1 MVDSVVQ
8 CLIYSQASVNEINY
22 SQASV
27 KLVSRNKC
35 STYIFYSISLVY
47 RKTKMLLFSDLHL
60 SPRTYVTCMKVLR
73 RVHQEAVQRQ
83 ISVGFLGDFF
93 DKVHSQGTLPVNILN
108 ELMRFFETE
117 WSVPMVM
124 IPGNHD
130 YFDAAET
137 EHGLTPFA
145 YASKHITVLDNPTV
159 INRQLWVPWRRSTET
174 ISRILNEHTGVDV
187 IFGHFDIVGFKMSQ
201 TQVSTEGVS
210 VTDFPAGIP
219 VYSGH
224 YHTPQQHGSIR
235 YLGSPYQLTLS
246 EAEDKKALVVI
257 GQTQV
262 AELIPIDIGARQY
275 KWTPNELLA
284 RSHELRPNDRV
295 SVADDGQLSIEA
307 CVQQLQD
314 KNVRINVK
322 RTLKPVETRISDGDK
337 LTPAELLEE
346 YAKIQEVDT
355 GSPAWALFSKR
366 LALSDCTVQQSRPD
380 MRPVKMLLEGFGP
393 FIGPVTMSLE
403 GHGLTL
409 ISGESNGD
417 TVSSNGSGKSL
428 ATAGAWL
435 WCLTGMTDGRPTL
448 PFGTAS
454 IVNEEVG
461 QATVVAS
468 GTVNGFDWEI
478 ERSMAKKKHH
488 LKLFIGGENKTR
500 STLSATQRVIASELF
515 GLEVG
520 GRELFDWLVRN
531 SVWSQHV
538 VTRWLDASDT
548 AAKAEIH
555 ALANVDIWAE
565 IHAWAKLNHK
575 TTTVE
580 LNDLQSRKKYT
591 ERMYEDAIKLHA
603 RSLRL
608 ETEWARNQHEKITR
622 HQQDVERARTAVPI
636 VGEERFCNWSD
647 KELITADTALV
658 DAKVVLVRMRKHQS
672 ELRRELPS
680 EWLEVDYTVK
690 EQWLREQPDPK
701 VQYHETHQRHCQ
713 AAQHAR
719 QVQLD
724 EVRQEIQKCKE
735 EGACE
740 ACKRPFDKGDGY
752 HNHLR
757 SLHDKLENKRT
768 AFADAKK
775 EFVDAQQK
783 HIVERK
789 REKVLKQHKEFIE
802 KGRSLHELVNNI
814 DEASKILDTHQN
826 RVTRLREIIDKKKQ
840 QYALYCQTKALRDE
854 LKLTLTSMERTLERY
869 RQESCPHN
877 VSDDDVRTK
886 KIANDETLAN
896 VEKAAIT
903 SGHWSSIVRW
913 SGPRGIQTYALEH
926 TVKTLGRLTTDWLR
940 RLFHTEH
947 IKLDVFFDEKE
958 RLQRCIEYKDHHGV
972 LSGGQWRRA
981 QLAAFMAWRETDN
994 FPLLIMDEA
1003 CTSMDIQ
1010 GIHAVQ
1016 RTLRDWCEED
1026 DRRTCFFISHEPEQ
1040 HRDKSVYH
1048 NHTRILNKRG
1058 RSTIAGES
1066 PKRQKI

>member
-1 MVDSVVQ
+1 
-8 CLIYSQASVNEINY
+8 
-22 SQASV
+22 
-27 KLVSRNKC
+27 
-35 STYIFYSISLVY
+35 
-47 RKTKMLLFSDLHL
+47 MLLFSDLHL

-73 RVHQEAVQRQ
+73 RVHQEAVQRNV
-83 ISVGFLGDFF
+83 SVGFLGDFF

-117 WSVPMVM
+117 WSVPMIM

-159 INRQLWVPWRRSTET
+159 INRQLWVPWRRSTEK
-174 ISRILNEHTGVDV
+174 ISLILNEHTGFDV

-210 VTDFPAGIP
+210 VTAFPAGIP

-262 AELIPIDIGARQY
+262 TELIPIDIGARQY
-275 KWTPNELLA
+275 KWTPKELLA

-307 CVQQLQD
+307 CVHQLQE

-337 LTPAELLEE
+337 LTSTQLLQQ
-346 YAKIQEVDT
+346 YANIQQIDT
-355 GSPAWALFSKR
+355 NSPAWTILSKR
-366 LALSDCTVQQSRPD
+366 LALTGCVVQQSRPD
-380 MRPVKMLLEGFGP
+380 MRPIKMTLTGFGP

-409 ISGESNGD
+409 ISGESNGE

-435 WCLTGMTDGRPTL
+435 WCLTGMTDGRPSL

-461 QATVVAS
+461 KATVVAS
-468 GTVNGFDWEI
+468 GTVNGLDWKI

-488 LKLFIGGENKTR
+488 LVLFIGGEDKTR
-500 STLSATQRVIASELF
+500 STLSGTQLVIASELF
-515 GLEVG
+515 GIEVG
-520 GRELFDWLVRN
+520 GRDLFGWLVRN

-548 AAKAEIH
+548 GAKAEIH
-555 ALANVDIWAE
+555 ALANVDVWVE

-575 TTTVE
+575 TTIVE
-580 LNDLQSRKKYT
+580 LNDLQSRQKYT
-591 ERMYEDAIKLHA
+591 GRMYEDAIKLHV

-608 ETEWARNQHEKITR
+608 ETEWDQKQNEKIT
-622 HQQDVERARTAVPI
+622 QYQDDVERARTAY
-636 VGEERFCNWSD
+636 ERCLKSIGD
-647 KELITADTALV
+647 KPEPDPVADRELKTADIAFV
-658 DAKVVLVRMRKHQS
+658 DAKVVLAKMIKRKS
-672 ELRRELPS
+672 ELHSELPP
-680 EWLEVDYTVK
+680 EWINANYEDK
-690 EQWLREQPDPK
+690 EQWLREQQDPK
-701 VQYHETHQRHCQ
+701 IDYHETHQRHCQ
-713 AAQHAR
+713 AAQHSR

-724 EVRQEIQKCKE
+724 EARKEFRRFQK

-740 ACKRPFDKGDGY
+740 ACSRPFDKGDGY

-757 SLHDKLENKRT
+757 SLQDKLDHKRT
-768 AFADAKK
+768 AVADAKN
-775 EFVDAQQK
+775 EFVVAQQK
-783 HIVERK
+783 HIAERE
-789 REKVLKQHKEFIE
+789 RGKVLKQHKEFLE
-802 KGRSLHELVNNI
+802 MGRSLHNLVNDI
-814 DEASKILDTHQN
+814 EKASKTLNIHQH
-826 RVTRLREIIDKKKQ
+826 RVQTLREMIDKRKQ
-840 QYALYCQTKALRDE
+840 QNALYTQTKTLCDD
-854 LKLTLTSMERTLERY
+854 LKLTLTSMERTMTRY
-869 RQESCPHN
+869 RQETCPYN
-877 VSDDDVRTK
+877 ASDDDVRAK
-886 KIANDETLAN
+886 KQVNDETVAAA
-896 VEKAAIT
+896 EKAAIT
-903 SGHWSSIVRW
+903 SGHWSSVVRW

-926 TVKTLGRLTTDWLR
+926 TVKTLGRLTTEWLQ

-947 IKLDVFFDEKE
+947 IKLNVFFDDKE
-958 RLQRCIEYKDHHGV
+958 RIQRIIEYKDHHGV
-972 LSGGQWRRA
+972 LSGGQWRRV
-981 QLAAFMAWRETDN
+981 QLAAFMAWRETGN

-1016 RTLRDWCEED
+1016 GTLRDWCEED
-1026 DRRTCFFISHEPEQ
+1026 ERRTCFFISHEPEQ
-1040 HRDKSVYH
+1040 HRDKSIYH

-1058 RSTIAGES
+1058 RSTIAGEP